1 MKKLIL
7 LTVGGAVGYVRGAR
21 AGRPAYDR
29 MSNSWQAL
37 TRRSGLDD
45 LASTAKSAAVDVRDV
60 AAERASTAMSK
71 GADDLAQ
78 RIDSLAPNRGNGSAP
93 ADSDLTHPTGV

>member
-7 LTVGGAVGYVRGAR
+7 LGVGGAVGYVLGAR

-29 MSNSWQAL
+29 LRDAWQAL

-45 LASTAKSAAVDVRDV
+45 LAATAKEAAVDVRDV
-60 AAERASTAMSK
+60 ATERATDAVAK
-71 GADDLAQ
+71 GADDLRQ
-78 RIDSLAPNRGNGSAP
+78 RIGDLAPARGSGSHRNE
-93 ADSDLTHPTGV
+93 SDLPLPTGP